1 MDHDIENF
9 DRDVIA
15 RSHVLPVLADFWAA
29 WCGPCRTLGPV
40 LERVAADAQGRWAL
54 AKVDTE
60 RFPEVSA
67 RFGIRGIPAVKLFVD
82 GQITAEFSGALPEG
96 AVRQFLDKHLPNPLR
111 TLLADAQSALDAGDE
126 PGAQAL
132 LRRVLEEAPNDEA
145 ARVLMARTLVG
156 SDPASA
162 LGYVEGVRAQSD
174 HHDNAEALRL
184 IASQLLRDDEALPEG
199 KGREHLAGALSALRE
214 RDYPRALSHLIEGV
228 RRDRR
233 YDDDLARR
241 LSIALFRLL
250 GDRHPLTAQG
260 RRDLGSALH

>member
-1 MDHDIENF
+1 MSHDIENF

-15 RSHVLPVLADFWAA
+15 RSHSLPVLADFWAA

-40 LERVAADAQGRWAL
+40 LERVAADAGGRWAL

-82 GQITAEFSGALPEG
+82 GQVTAEFTGALPEG

-111 TLLADAQSALDAGDE
+111 ALLAQAQSALDAGDDTT
-126 PGAQAL
+126 AQVLLQQAL
-132 LRRVLEEAPNDEA
+132 DSAADDET
-145 ARVLMARTLVG
+145 ARVLTARLLLG
-156 SDPASA
+156 SDPAAA
-162 LGYVEGVRAQSD
+162 LRFVEGIRAQSD
-174 HHDNAEALRL
+174 MYDSADALRL
-184 IASQLLRDDEALPEG
+184 LATQLLRDVDAMPEG
-199 KGREHLAGALSALRE
+199 KGREHCALALAALRE
-214 RDYPRALSHLIEGV
+214 RDYGRTLSHLIDGV

-233 YDDDLARR
+233 YEDDLARR
-241 LSIALFRLL
+241 LCIALFRVL

-260 RRDLGSALH
+260 RRDLSSALH